1 MRISSPPQ
9 GIVKTQLG
17 RVVNKK
23 DRASGLGVARSD
35 VLVNLICNFAK
46 EFFSSEKYYIC
57 QAGLQI
63 LHSTM
68 QFNSG
73 LSLR

>member
-1 MRISSPPQ
+1 MRTSSPPQ

-35 VLVNLICNFAK
+35 VLVYLICNFAK
-46 EFFSSEKYYIC
+46 YSNV
-57 QAGLQI
+57 GLG
-63 LHSTM
+63 S
-68 QFNSG
+68 
-73 LSLR
+73 SLRGEPGLTTFRSQGCT

>member
-1 MRISSPPQ
+1 M
-9 GIVKTQLG
+9 KTQLG

-46 EFFSSEKYYIC
+46 KSYCGHSLSEKISYLAK
-57 QAGLQI
+57 QAWKYC
-63 LHSTM
+63 TP
-68 QFNSG
+68 
-73 LSLR
+73 LRSSALG